1 MSREEKPKP
10 FLFTFETFV
19 LKNKNPKL
27 FSFPPLFGRRR
38 LHQRFGAPRSPTTR
52 ARPHRMEKQKL
63 LCCSFCACLQVRD

>member
-1 MSREEKPKP
+1 M
-10 FLFTFETFV
+10 TFV

-52 ARPHRMEKQKL
+52 ARPQSIYIRFDSVL
-63 LCCSFCACLQVRD
+63 